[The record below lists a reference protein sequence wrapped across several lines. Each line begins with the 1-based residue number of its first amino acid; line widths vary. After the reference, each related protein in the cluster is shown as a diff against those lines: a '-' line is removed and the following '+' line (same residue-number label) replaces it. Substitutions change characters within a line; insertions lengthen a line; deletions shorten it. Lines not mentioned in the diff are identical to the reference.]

1 MRHSG
6 VCEGCWIIKRSR
18 LALGARGAGTHASPS
33 KTFTTHVTVMTRYRV
48 RILYQP
54 PSHYSPR
61 TPVTATDPVISV
73 PRSCGA
79 GCTPVRLPP
88 FACLGLAHVLRA
100 EPQISLRRTG
110 RCPAWDRVDRG
121 GDVACSPARPRSDD
135 NVQSLRSWLY
145 FRDFTTR
152 HWGSHGHYQI
162 KYVRYRSKS
171 AHPSRTVER
180 IPQTKNDAR
189 STAARGPRHPIIS
202 VHYCKCFKIKCR
214 SSTLTSG
221 H

>member
-135 NVQSLRSWLY
+135 NVQY
-145 FRDFTTR
+145 CD
-152 HWGSHGHYQI
+152 HGCI
-162 KYVRYRSKS
+162 FEILLLDIGDRMGITKLNTSDTARR
-171 AHPSRTVER
+171 ARTQVER
-180 IPQTKNDAR
+180 
-189 STAARGPRHPIIS
+189 
-202 VHYCKCFKIKCR
+202 
-214 SSTLTSG
+214 
-221 H
+221 